1 MSLLLLLPFPVVFVC
16 ACCAHR
22 ERKGGERK
30 KEREQRKGAREREE
44 RQQLIFFIFVF
55 ICFPFLFT
63 SLPPH
68 LFSRQLFFPFYNE
81 ETQAHHRHGPRDRCV
96 GLEKRGFFEV
106 ARTRLARKQGGKK
119 KDRRSMGDGKAHRHA
134 LGSFFLFFLLLLLL
148 LPFPPRYES
157 QKRRIAAA
165 T

>member
-1 MSLLLLLPFPVVFVC
+1 MC
-16 ACCAHR
+16 ASR
-22 ERKGGERK
+22 KKGRREEERKRAE
-30 KEREQRKGAREREE
+30 KGRARERGETTVD
-44 RQQLIFFIFVF
+44 FFHFRF
-55 ICFPFLFT
+55 
-63 SLPPH
+63 H
-68 LFSRQLFFPFYNE
+68 LFSLSFHLSSPPPLFRQLFFPFYNE

-96 GLEKRGFFEV
+96 GLEKRGFVEV

-148 LPFPPRYES
+148 LPFPPRHES